1 LPTVGGEW
9 AHGDLMEQQAIL
21 NLLAPQPGKKR
32 AADILACRV
41 EFAWM
46 LDGAHA
52 REAQMADRAEWA
64 ELLS

>member
-1 LPTVGGEW
+1 MGGEW

-46 LDGAHA
+46 LDGTHA
-52 REAQMADRAEWA
+52 RET
-64 ELLS
+64 